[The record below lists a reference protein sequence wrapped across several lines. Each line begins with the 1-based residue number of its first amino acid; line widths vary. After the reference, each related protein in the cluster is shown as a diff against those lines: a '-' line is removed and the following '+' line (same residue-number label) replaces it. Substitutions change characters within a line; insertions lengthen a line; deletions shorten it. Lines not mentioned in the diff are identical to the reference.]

1 MRTLSV
7 ASPNHIARTVYKSTS
22 ELGTPL
28 YTGQPVGPNGVH
40 YREVPLNSA
49 RSDHRL
55 SIDVYMTRRRMQA
68 VAWGISA
75 AKEEVVS

>member
-1 MRTLSV
+1 M
-7 ASPNHIARTVYKSTS
+7 
-22 ELGTPL
+22 
-28 YTGQPVGPNGVH
+28 GPNGVH

-55 SIDVYMTRRRMQA
+55 SIDVYMARRRMQA